1 MIFLATKNHRKLNHG
16 TKYNHSWKN
25 WCYRELIVKIIF
37 KICLVWWIV
46 VGIQNHYYIFKKYII
61 QPHSI
66 KIMIFFYLLME
77 MFAYFPTRW
86 CNWFIILMIS
96 HCNIS
101 VYTFYGN
108 KRYMLL
114 KPQNFTFFKW
124 KSITYNQPHTFWV
137 FFYTILVHQVKRIAL
152 WRNVATSSKSTKC
165 GLLATSHHIF
175 WKKNLIGN
183 IQYIS

>member
-1 MIFLATKNHRKLNHG
+1 MEELVLQRIDCKNNFRNLFSVMNCGWNSKSLLHFQKIYHTATFH
-16 TKYNHSWKN
+16 
-25 WCYRELIVKIIF
+25 
-37 KICLVWWIV
+37 
-46 VGIQNHYYIFKKYII
+46 QNYE
-61 QPHSI
+61 
-66 KIMIFFYLLME
+66 FFYLLME

-165 GLLATSHHIF
+165 GLLATMFCH
-175 WKKNLIGN
+175 KIGSIDHWTN
-183 IQYIS
+183 VFGIITKFCFKYYQEILRE